1 MISIISG
8 EKGKGKT
15 KHLFEKVERDLKE
28 CQGSLVYVDKSQK
41 HMYEL
46 PSKVR
51 LINASE
57 YPLDSTDAFVGFIC
71 GIVSQNSDIE
81 VIYMDSFLSIAYVD
95 TSDGLISSIEKLEKI
110 SELYKVDFV
119 LSVSK
124 NEADLPESLRD
135 RIIISL

>member
-1 MISIISG
+1 MVEIITG
-8 EKGKGKT
+8 DRGKGKT
-15 KHLFEKVERDLKE
+15 RYLINRIHEDVKSAD
-28 CQGSLVYVDKSQK
+28 GDIIYIDKSQK

-57 YPLDSTDAFVGFIC
+57 YPLDTTDAFVGFIC

-81 VIYMDSFLSIAYVD
+81 VIYMDSFLSIAFVD
-95 TSDGLISSIEKLEKI
+95 TSDGLLSSIEKLDKI

-119 LSVSK
+119 LSISK